1 MFYFFAFFKISW
13 YNRLDILISIFYMK
27 EIYIEADTNFNDLKK
42 ELIEIKQDTGLEIWF
57 NYISDFK
64 GAKILRDIISE
75 ICSLYNI
82 SDNFMSRLILL
93 VDELNN
99 NAIEYG
105 SLNLDTNIMYVKI
118 DKTKDLINI
127 KIEVTDSWK
136 WKSAKHAID
145 MEEIRK
151 QRLEVWFNNH
161 SSIRWRWLFMIIEK
175 IADKLYF
182 KDAIKWWLTV
192 WIEKT
197 LKI

>member
-1 MFYFFAFFKISW
+1 VFYFFAFFKISW